1 MIDNASMRV
10 LSRQTV
16 IQAPR
21 SAVWAALADFG
32 NVDAWA
38 PNMRSCEL
46 TGDRTTGIGTR
57 RRMRHAWGFVFEE
70 VVTDWVDE
78 EGFSFNV
85 LSAPF
90 PMIHVQESWQLA
102 GNGRETHVTT
112 NVRYAMSLGLVG
124 RVLDQQLVQ
133 FIVQHEMKTGLRG
146 LASYV
151 EQNAASVAC

>member
-1 MIDNASMRV
+1 
-10 LSRQTV
+10 
-16 IQAPR
+16 
-21 SAVWAALADFG
+21 
-32 NVDAWA
+32 
-38 PNMRSCEL
+38 
-46 TGDRTTGIGTR
+46 
-57 RRMRHAWGFVFEE
+57 
-70 VVTDWVDE
+70 
-78 EGFSFNV
+78 
-85 LSAPF
+85 
-90 PMIHVQESWQLA
+90 MIHVQESWQLA